1 MAVEIIRETV
11 NGERRKEIYE
21 IGMNRE
27 KEFED
32 ISIYILTPESP
43 ILTIHGNDHIEKYMH
58 LENIPENMEIVRIES
73 NVNSGVVFSDENTTI
88 VRIFAPLR
96 NILRLNMIFNRIAL
110 EVLEAAGIPSRIS
123 THRPGANDLVFL
135 KDGIEKKFSGCI
147 KDFNQCLFSFFFCF
161 DFNHESVEGLY
172 KLDTPKMKKRGDV
185 KSTSDIIGGLREI
198 SPNAGPD
205 LIDDIIEKIILELN
219 PEWKDDET
227 P

>member
-27 KEFED
+27 KDFED

-43 ILTIHGNDHIEKYMH
+43 ILTIHGKDPVEKYIR
-58 LENIPENMEIVRIES
+58 LESVPKDMEIVRIES
-73 NVNSGVVFSDENTTI
+73 NINSGVVFSDENTTI

-96 NILRLNMIFNRIAL
+96 HILRLNMIFSRIAL
-110 EVLEAAGIPSRIS
+110 EVLEVAGIPARIS

-147 KDFNQCLFSFFFCF
+147 KDFDQCFFSFFFCF
-161 DFNHESVEGLY
+161 DFNHDVAEELY

-185 KSTSDIIGGLREI
+185 KSISDVIGGLREI

-219 PEWKDDET
+219 PKWNEKIK
-227 P
+227 